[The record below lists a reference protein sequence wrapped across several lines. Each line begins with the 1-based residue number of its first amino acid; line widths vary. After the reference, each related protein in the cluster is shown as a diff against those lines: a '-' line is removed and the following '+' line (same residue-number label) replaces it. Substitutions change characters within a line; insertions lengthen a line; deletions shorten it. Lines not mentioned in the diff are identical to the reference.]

1 MNKCPGK
8 HCNHVLDKYGDH
20 LASCMKS
27 GRVKKRAKCLE
38 VTWAQICEE
47 AGGAVVRNAKLRDMK
62 LRIDHR
68 DRRHVEFAVF
78 GLPFWGGIPL
88 LCDVTQGSPL
98 KVDGSPHP
106 KACTVPGGAI
116 ERGEKRKPQQYREAW
131 QARGRVRLLTLACET
146 GGRWSDQCVDFV
158 RMLAKHKAKEAPP
171 ILQRSAEYGW
181 QSRWW
186 TLLSCSAHRTF
197 AASITELDTKLMQPS
212 TGPAPTLAD
221 GCEFWRLEA
230 AGPEFSR
237 LPLRA

>member
-1 MNKCPGK
+1 M
-8 HCNHVLDKYGDH
+8 
-20 LASCMKS
+20 
-27 GRVKKRAKCLE
+27 
-38 VTWAQICEE
+38 
-47 AGGAVVRNAKLRDMK
+47 VRNAKLRDMK

-171 ILQRSAEYGW
+171 VLQRSAEYGW

-212 TGPAPTLAD
+212 TRAP
-221 GCEFWRLEA
+221 RL
-230 AGPEFSR
+230 R
-237 LPLRA
+237 

>member
-1 MNKCPGK
+1 MMKCK
-8 HCNHVLDKYGDH
+8 
-20 LASCMKS
+20 AMWMFRKS
-27 GRVKKRAKCLE
+27 EKM
-38 VTWAQICEE
+38 
-47 AGGAVVRNAKLRDMK
+47 DMK

-131 QARGRVRLLTLACET
+131 QARGRVKLLTLACET

-158 RMLAKHKAKEAPP
+158 RMLAKHKAREAPP
-171 ILQRSAEYGW
+171 VLQRSAEYGW

-212 TGPAPTLAD
+212 TGPARPKPSTGPRVSRSGASMVRRGALQCLGL
-221 GCEFWRLEA
+221 GCDCA
-230 AGPEFSR
+230 T
-237 LPLRA
+237 